1 MKFSLCKNEFAGPDG
16 GNGGTGGHVIFKA
29 TRHRNSLSHLKKVV
43 EAPNGV
49 NGGTCDMEGKN
60 AAHKIIDV
68 PMGTLFRNLN
78 REIVAEVDKEGSM
91 FLAARGGEGG
101 KGNAFFKSSDQQKP
115 LIAEKG
121 GQGEAFTF
129 DIGTGIHID
138 HISIIRMQGHTVSPH
153 MSTISLVMSKAETI

>member
-1 MKFSLCKNEFAGPDG
+1 ML
-16 GNGGTGGHVIFKA
+16 
-29 TRHRNSLSHLKKVV
+29 

-49 NGGTCDMEGKN
+49 NGGTRDLEGKN

-68 PMGTLFRNLN
+68 PMGTLFRNLD

-101 KGNAFFKSSDQQKP
+101 KGNAFFKSSDRQEP

-129 DIGTGIHID
+129 DIGRNMYT
-138 HISIIRMQGHTVSPH
+138 
-153 MSTISLVMSKAETI
+153 

>member
-1 MKFSLCKNEFAGPDG
+1 MKFSLSKNEFAGPDG

-29 TRHRNSLSHLKKVV
+29 TRHRKSLSHLKKVL

-68 PMGTLFRNLN
+68 PMGTLFRNLD

-129 DIGTGIHID
+129 DIGKNTYQYIIHTYQLSGCRVIQPYSQSSYE
-138 HISIIRMQGHTVSPH
+138 HNFI
-153 MSTISLVMSKAETI
+153 A

>member
-1 MKFSLCKNEFAGPDG
+1 M
-16 GNGGTGGHVIFKA
+16 
-29 TRHRNSLSHLKKVV
+29 V

-129 DIGTGIHID
+129 DIGTGICILHID
-138 HISIIRMQGHTVSPH
+138 YQNAGPYSQSSCEHNFLGY
-153 MSTISLVMSKAETI
+153 E

>member
-1 MKFSLCKNEFAGPDG
+1 M
-16 GNGGTGGHVIFKA
+16 
-29 TRHRNSLSHLKKVV
+29 V

-68 PMGTLFRNLN
+68 PMGTLFRNLD

-129 DIGTGIHID
+129 DIGTGIHRL
-138 HISIIRMQGHTVSPH
+138 HINHQDVGPYVYTVSPH
-153 MSTISLVMSKAETI
+153 MSTVSLVMSKAETF